1 MTTTRRYL
9 VSTILLALIIAIA
22 VRAQPGQRG
31 NGRGR
36 GFQAGQDERGPGMGS
51 MHRAGR
57 GPGGPGGSG
66 DGPGMGVMRLF
77 RQLDLTEEQREVVRA
92 IMDAGKEAAQA
103 AHEAIQ
109 TARQSLHEAV
119 IEEADDATIRAI
131 AATMTQAVG
140 DQAIKQ
146 VAVLKEIK
154 NVLTDAQK
162 NELATLISQG
172 PPQGRGPGRGRGR
185 GRMQGPR
192 PGGPERDE

>member
-22 VRAQPGQRG
+22 VQAQPGQRG